1 MADPK
6 PRALV
11 PRAVTP
17 RVPTARAVTPRAV
30 PPRFT
35 RNRGPRRFG
44 QRGPRRPER
53 PTLSWLVAGLMLC
66 VLMGL
71 PGLAAIKLSPKIP
84 LNQTIGF
91 FLLGSFAAYLL
102 CAIDKALA
110 MNRKF
115 RIPENLLHFLE
126 VFGGWPG
133 SFLAQHR
140 YRHKVKK
147 TGYQIIF
154 WLIVAGYQFTAT
166 AYLFELGRPSEA
178 VRDYLHDLAR
188 KVSYHYSD

>member
-17 RVPTARAVTPRAV
+17 RVATPRVV

-35 RNRGPRRFG
+35 GNRKPLHTG
-44 QRGPRRPER
+44 QKGPRRPER

-71 PGLAAIKLSPKIP
+71 PGLAAIKLSPKLP

-91 FLLGSFAAYLL
+91 FLLGSSAAYLL
-102 CAIDKALA
+102 CALDKILA
-110 MNRKF
+110 MHRKF

-154 WLIVAGYQFTAT
+154 WLIVAGYQFTAM

-178 VRDYLHDLAR
+178 VRDYLHNLAR

>member
-17 RVPTARAVTPRAV
+17 RVATPRVPAPRVV

-44 QRGPRRPER
+44 QKGPRKPER

-71 PGLAAIKLSPKIP
+71 PGLAAIKLS
-84 LNQTIGF
+84 QHVSGYG
-91 FLLGSFAAYLL
+91 LLGYFVAVSLL
-102 CAIDKALA
+102 AFIFCASDKRQAKD
-110 MNRKF
+110 RQW
-115 RIPENLLHFLE
+115 RTPENFLHFFELT
-126 VFGGWPG
+126 GGWPG
-133 SFLAQHR
+133 SFAAQHR
-140 YRHKVKK
+140 FRHKVKK
-147 TGYQIIF
+147 TGYQLTF
-154 WLIVAGYQFTAT
+154 WLIVAGYQLVA
-166 AYLFELGRPSEA
+166 L
-178 VRDYLHDLAR
+178 DYLADWRISRGLKDGVAR
-188 KVSYHYSD
+188 GVSALNSEG